1 MYKINA
7 DEYKVLSKY
16 IMDISGILLEGG
28 KEYLIETR
36 LNPLLDELGCKSFSE
51 LYYKARM
58 DNTKSVEK
66 KIVDNISTNETYFF
80 RDKAPFELIQHKI
93 IPDLIDNRSK
103 NTRPGEPIKIRIWSA
118 ASSTGQEIYS
128 IAIVLKELYLNPQ
141 KYEIQLL
148 GTDISDAAIIKASY
162 GKYNKFELAR
172 GLPPEKARK
181 YFIPEGDGWKIKDEL
196 RSMATFKKIN
206 LMDSLA
212 GMGKFDII
220 FCRNVA
226 IYFTPA
232 ERSRLYRKIAS
243 AMDKDGYLLIGA
255 TESLTNDTHLFEPQ
269 KYLRSVFYQLK
280 S

>member
-1 MYKINA
+1 MYKINT

-16 IMDISGILLEGG
+16 IMDISGILLEDG
-28 KEYLIETR
+28 KEYLVETR
-36 LNPLLDELGCKSFSE
+36 LNSLLDEFGCKSFSE

-103 NTRPGEPIKIRIWSA
+103 NTRPGERIKIRIWSA

-128 IAIVLKELYLNPQ
+128 IAIVLKELYLDPQ

-148 GTDISDAAIIKASY
+148 GTDISNAVIAKASY
-162 GKYNKFELAR
+162 GKYNKFEIAR
-172 GLPPEKARK
+172 GLPPEKVRK
-181 YFIPEGDGWKIKDEL
+181 YFIPDGDGWRVKDEL
-196 RSMATFKKIN
+196 RSMAAFTKIN
-206 LMDSLA
+206 LTASLA
-212 GMGKFDII
+212 GMGKFDIV

-226 IYFTPA
+226 IYFTPE
-232 ERSRLYRKIAS
+232 ERSKLYRKIANI
-243 AMDKDGYLLIGA
+243 MEKDGYLLIGA
-255 TESLTNDTHLFEPQ
+255 TESLTNDTNLFEPQ

>member
-162 GKYNKFELAR
+162 GKYNKFEIAR
-172 GLPPEKARK
+172 GLPPEKVRK
-181 YFIPEGDGWKIKDEL
+181 YFIPEGGDWKIKDEL

-269 KYLRSVFYQLK
+269 KYLRSVF
-280 S
+280 

>member
-1 MYKINA
+1 MYKINT

-16 IMDISGILLEGG
+16 IMDISGILLEEG

-36 LNPLLDELGCKSFSE
+36 LTPLLDELSCKSFSE

-66 KIVDNISTNETYFF
+66 KIIDNISTNETYFF

-93 IPDLIDNRSK
+93 IPDLIDSRSQ
-103 NTRPGEPIKIRIWSA
+103 NTRPGESIKIRIWSA

-128 IAIVLKELYLNPQ
+128 IIIMLKELYLDPQ
-141 KYEIQLL
+141 KHEIQIL
-148 GTDISDAAIIKASY
+148 GTDISNSAIARASY
-162 GKYNKFELAR
+162 GKYNKFEIAR
-172 GLPPEKARK
+172 GLPPEKVRK
-181 YFIPEGDGWKIKDEL
+181 YFIPDGDAWKIKDEL

-212 GMGKFDII
+212 GMGKFDIVL
-220 FCRNVA
+220 CRNVA
-226 IYFTPA
+226 IYFAPE

-243 AMDKDGYLLIGA
+243 TMEKDGYLLIGA
-255 TESLTNDTHLFEPQ
+255 TESLTNDTNLFEPQ
-269 KYLRSVFYQLK
+269 KYLKSVFYQLK
-280 S
+280 

>member
-1 MYKINA
+1 MYKINT

-16 IMDISGILLEGG
+16 IMDISGILLEDG
-28 KEYLIETR
+28 KEYLVETR
-36 LNPLLDELGCKSFSE
+36 LNSLLDEFECKSFSE

-66 KIVDNISTNETYFF
+66 KIIDNISTNETYFF

-93 IPDLIDNRSK
+93 IPDLIDTRSK
-103 NTRPGEPIKIRIWSA
+103 NIRPGERIKIRIWSA

-128 IAIVLKELYLNPQ
+128 IAIVLKELYLDPQ

-148 GTDISDAAIIKASY
+148 GTDISNAVIAKASY
-162 GKYNKFELAR
+162 GKYNKFEIAR
-172 GLPPEKARK
+172 GLPPEKVRK
-181 YFIPEGDGWKIKDEL
+181 YFIPDGDGWRIKDEL
-196 RSMATFKKIN
+196 RSMAAFKKIN
-206 LMDSLA
+206 LTDSLV
-212 GMGKFDII
+212 GMDKFDII

-226 IYFTPA
+226 IYFTA
-232 ERSRLYRKIAS
+232 EERSKLYRKIANI
-243 AMDKDGYLLIGA
+243 MEKDGYLLIGA
-255 TESLTNDTHLFEPQ
+255 TESLTNDTNLFEPQ

>member
-1 MYKINA
+1 MYKINT

-16 IMDISGILLEGG
+16 ILDISGILLEDG

-36 LNPLLDELGCKSFSE
+36 LNPLMDELGCKSFSE
-51 LYYKARM
+51 LYYKARN

-66 KIVDNISTNETYFF
+66 RIIDNISTNETYFF

-103 NTRPGEPIKIRIWSA
+103 NTRPEESIKIRIWSA

-148 GTDISDAAIIKASY
+148 GTDISNAAIIKASY

-212 GMGKFDII
+212 GIGKFDII